1 MAIRAISTTC
11 RFAATCGGWLRF
23 AATAVIHVTAAT
35 GRCEAR
41 HSWRQKM
48 ACMVHGEIQSEF
60 NRGWI
65 AMRQMGAFSAREEQI
80 LRLLLAG
87 FPTREIA
94 RNLDMTVGTVK
105 AVLRQILCTVKA
117 RSETPRSIEA

>member
-1 MAIRAISTTC
+1 MAGT
-11 RFAATCGGWLRF
+11 
-23 AATAVIHVTAAT
+23 VN
-35 GRCEAR
+35 
-41 HSWRQKM
+41 
-48 ACMVHGEIQSEF
+48 GEIQSEF

-94 RNLDMTVGTVK
+94 RNLDMTVATVK

>member
-1 MAIRAISTTC
+1 VKRFTGAAKKWLVRST
-11 RFAATCGGWLRF
+11 
-23 AATAVIHVTAAT
+23 
-35 GRCEAR
+35 
-41 HSWRQKM
+41 
-48 ACMVHGEIQSEF
+48 GEIQSEF
-60 NRGWI
+60 NREAG
-65 AMRQMGAFSAREEQI
+65 AMRETGVFSAREEQI

-117 RSETPRSIEA
+117 RSDTPRSIEA

>member
-1 MAIRAISTTC
+1 
-11 RFAATCGGWLRF
+11 L
-23 AATAVIHVTAAT
+23 AATAVILVTAT
-35 GRCEAR
+35 GGRCEAL

-48 ACMVHGEIQSEF
+48 AGTVDEEIQSEF
-60 NRGWI
+60 NREAGV
-65 AMRQMGAFSAREEQI
+65 MRETGVFSARGEQI

-87 FPTREIA
+87 LPTREIA
-94 RNLDMTVGTVK
+94 RDLDITVATVK